1 VAAKNTVSVILE
13 PEQDRVIRE
22 IQLARS
28 TPYAKVSFAAVA
40 REAIAIGLKEI
51 LRAPDMISRT
61 SLERDDAIESRAA

>member
-1 VAAKNTVSVILE
+1 MTAKNTVSVILE

-22 IQLARS
+22 IQIARS

-51 LRAPDMISRT
+51 LRAPDMISKT
-61 SLERDDAIESRAA
+61 SPVEAESAESRAA